1 MATITWV
8 VFKHHKKADGTFNP
22 KIRVYHNGTSA
33 YMSTPVYTQF
43 VRFKRGESMGTI
55 KEGAI
60 VDMLN
65 DRVKMIRNIVNACPM
80 IDEIDN
86 AKSLVDYIDR
96 KLNMDKEL
104 DYLAFL
110 ESCINSAKNNGGKS
124 VKQSL
129 LANLSAYTS
138 GKLPVRKITPSFL
151 KMFEMWMLSER
162 PIRRMGKV
170 RNIPPASPSTIRSYM
185 EAFQAVF
192 NKMKAAYNNYEL
204 GDIVIP
210 GEPFKVYKP
219 QGGCTFKKK
228 AVDVGTI
235 RLIAAYQPNKKASFQ
250 RVLARD
256 MFLLSFGLAG
266 MNLIDF
272 VNCSIYSDGRIFYER
287 TKTKDRKKDGAFISV
302 PVMPEI
308 QPLFDAYRDES
319 GDKVFRLGKM
329 FNSMG
334 SFRTSVAMG
343 MKLMCK
349 DLGIEPIT
357 FYAARHSFATLARN
371 ECEVSMEDIA
381 LCLTHR
387 SVFNMTDTYVK
398 PDFSRVDRVIR
409 KVLDLVFHPDKV

>member
-43 VRFKRGESMGTI
+43 VRFKRGESMGAI

-235 RLIAAYQPNKKASFQ
+235 RLIAAYQPNKKACFQ

-319 GDKVFRLGKM
+319 GDKVFRLGNM

-357 FYAARHSFATLARN
+357 FYQRRHI
-371 ECEVSMEDIA
+371 VSSYSLKTKNLQRLPA
-381 LCLTHR
+381 
-387 SVFNMTDTYVK
+387 
-398 PDFSRVDRVIR
+398 
-409 KVLDLVFHPDKV
+409 

>member
-235 RLIAAYQPNKKASFQ
+235 RLIAAYQPNKKACFQ

-357 FYAARHSFATLARN
+357 FYQRRHI
-371 ECEVSMEDIA
+371 VSSYSLKTKNLQRLPA
-381 LCLTHR
+381 
-387 SVFNMTDTYVK
+387 
-398 PDFSRVDRVIR
+398 
-409 KVLDLVFHPDKV
+409 